1 MHSLNI
7 SDHVCSIVPLHL
19 DIAVGFSFL
28 NHCFPICCYFN
39 LIHDC
44 VYFTHSFIHI
54 TLKCHISFQLSKLCK
69 SLDMSWEESPY
80 EVILFRW
87 IQFLQEETLDILNIS
102 SPLVLTTKMKFA
114 LNDPSFDS
122 RAVQDV
128 ASSAALLDSILAFDQ
143 QERER
148 VFRTSHFCCGVCFCE
163 KTGSDCIA
171 FPKCEHVF
179 CTECI
184 SEYFKVQIES
194 GSVKALN
201 CPETKCESQALPS
214 QVKNLVSPDLF
225 AKYDKYLLQSSL
237 DEMSDIVYCP
247 RPSCQ
252 SPVILE
258 QDTTMGVCQVCRF
271 AFCSLCKFTFHGVSP
286 CVFRPNE
293 VRRLKA
299 EYENATEAEK
309 LFLERRYGKNRIR
322 RMIDDLISEE
332 WLVDNSKTC
341 PRCQAHIQKSEGCN
355 KMHCSKC
362 RTNFCWLC
370 GKILDQQNP
379 YLHFNMW
386 NSSCFNKL
394 FEGVEIDSD

>member
-1 MHSLNI
+1 M
-7 SDHVCSIVPLHL
+7 D
-19 DIAVGFSFL
+19 
-28 NHCFPICCYFN
+28 
-39 LIHDC
+39 
-44 VYFTHSFIHI
+44 
-54 TLKCHISFQLSKLCK
+54 TL
-69 SLDMSWEESPY
+69 WEESPY

-87 IQFLQEETLDILNIS
+87 IQFLQDETLDTLNIS
-102 SPLVLTTKMKFA
+102 SPLVLTKMKFA
-114 LNDPSFDS
+114 SNDPGFDS

-128 ASSAALLDSILAFDQ
+128 PSSAALLDTILDFDQ

-148 VFRTSHFCCGVCFCE
+148 VFRISHYCCGVCFCE
-163 KTGSDCIA
+163 KTGSACIA

-225 AKYDKYLLQSSL
+225 AKYDKYLLQSGL

-286 CVFRPNE
+286 CVFKPNE
-293 VRRLKA
+293 VRRLKM

-322 RMIDDLISEE
+322 RMIDEFISEE

-341 PRCQAHIQKSEGCN
+341 PRCNAHIQKSEGCN

-362 RTNFCWLC
+362 HTNFCWLC
-370 GKILDQQNP
+370 GKILDPKHP
-379 YLHFNMW
+379 YLHFNIL

-394 FEGVEIDSD
+394 FEGVEEDSD

>member
-1 MHSLNI
+1 M
-7 SDHVCSIVPLHL
+7 D
-19 DIAVGFSFL
+19 
-28 NHCFPICCYFN
+28 
-39 LIHDC
+39 
-44 VYFTHSFIHI
+44 
-54 TLKCHISFQLSKLCK
+54 TL
-69 SLDMSWEESPY
+69 WEESPF

-87 IQFLQEETLDILNIS
+87 IQFLQEETLDTINIS
-102 SPLVLTTKMKFA
+102 SPLILSVKKKTTS
-114 LNDPSFDS
+114 NDPSLDS
-122 RAVQDV
+122 RAVQDI
-128 ASSAALLDSILAFDQ
+128 ASCTSLLDAILDFDL

-148 VFRTSHFCCGVCFCE
+148 VFQTNHYCCGVCFSE
-163 KTGSDCIA
+163 KIGAACIA

-179 CTECI
+179 CRECI

-214 QVKNLVSPDLF
+214 QVKTLVSPDLF
-225 AKYDKYLLQSSL
+225 AKYDKYLLQYSL

-247 RPSCQ
+247 RPACQ

-271 AFCSLCKFTFHGVSP
+271 AFCSLCKSTFHGVSP

-293 VRRLKA
+293 VRELKM
-299 EYENATEAEK
+299 EYENGTAAER
-309 LFLERRYGKNRIR
+309 LFLERKYGKNRIR

-341 PRCQAHIQKSEGCN
+341 PRCHAHIQKSEGCN

-362 RTNFCWLC
+362 LTNFCWLC
-370 GKILDQQNP
+370 GRILNQQNP

-386 NSSCFNKL
+386 NSPCFNKL